1 VLIPLVAFLLFS
13 FAGTTVRQTSVDAPK
28 VFVIDAA
35 HGGADAGATS
45 SAGISEKEIAL
56 AVAKLVQQLGKER
69 GLNIQMTRTTDQQL
83 SLQERV
89 TVSANA
95 KADVFLSL
103 HVGFDENRVAKGV
116 EMHVSEENAKYAES
130 RRMAT
135 LLSSEFAHVKE
146 FSKPVVKNSKAF
158 VLKNNAAASAIVE
171 MGYLSDDDN
180 AKFISDATNQKMVA
194 ESIVNALAKY

>member
-1 VLIPLVAFLLFS
+1 
-13 FAGTTVRQTSVDAPK
+13 
-28 VFVIDAA
+28 
-35 HGGADAGATS
+35 
-45 SAGISEKEIAL
+45 L